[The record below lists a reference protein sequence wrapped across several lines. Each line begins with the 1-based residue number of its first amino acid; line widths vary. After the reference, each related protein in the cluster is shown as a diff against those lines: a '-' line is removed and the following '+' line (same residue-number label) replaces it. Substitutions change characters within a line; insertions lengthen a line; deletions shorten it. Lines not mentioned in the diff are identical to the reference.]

1 MEFSNKNDLFALNS
15 YLGVSHCIEPC
26 CGIVE
31 LNKFVAMTNFISSIG
46 FDEYGNPCDYTDYQD
61 IPMYYHGK
69 GIDGS
74 DNWYS

>member
-1 MEFSNKNDLFALNS
+1 
-15 YLGVSHCIEPC
+15 
-26 CGIVE
+26 
-31 LNKFVAMTNFISSIG
+31 MTNFISSIG